1 MPNSIPKVSLLASML
16 VLLSACGFHL
26 QAESVLPDEMI
37 QTRLEIQNPYSPFA
51 RRLLI
56 LLEQKGI
63 QVVESGLKAAV
74 LEVPVNEVRKEIL
87 TIGDNARVRE
97 YRVRH
102 TVTFRLLNGEG
113 ETLVPVHTL
122 EQSRVISFD
131 EQDILAAAQEEE
143 FLRQNMADT
152 LSRLLIRHLGQQRSD
167 AQSVSKP

>member
-1 MPNSIPKVSLLASML
+1 MKAITRIVSFALPAIFIS
-16 VLLSACGFHL
+16 SCGFHL
-26 QAESVLPDEMI
+26 QAESILPVEMA

-51 RRLLI
+51 RQLSN
-56 LLEQKGI
+56 LLEQNGI
-63 QVVESGLKAAV
+63 KIVEAGSTGAV
-74 LEVPVNEVRKEIL
+74 LEVPLNIVRKEIL

-102 TVTFRLLNGEG
+102 SISFRLLDTNGQI
-113 ETLVPVHTL
+113 LVPDHRL

-152 LSRLLIRHLGQQRSD
+152 LSRLVIRHLGS
-167 AQSVSKP
+167 AGI